1 MFGMGLQELILIFI
15 LALIIF
21 GPKRLPELAKTLGSF
36 FGNFK
41 RAAEDIKN
49 DISFQ
54 INLDEEKKALNDKYR
69 QLEQEANEIEK
80 KKEDIN

>member
-1 MFGMGLQELILIFI
+1 MFGMGLQELIMIFI

-21 GPKRLPELAKTLGSF
+21 GPKKMPELAKTLGKF
-36 FGNFK
+36 FGSFK

-54 INLDEEKKALNDKYR
+54 INLDEEKKALDDKYR
-69 QLEQEANEIEK
+69 QLEQEAKEMEK
-80 KKEDIN
+80 KQ